1 LIVRSL
7 FTKFDVNYNKRTIQ
21 KRKHQEFFSPK
32 YVHGCI
38 SGMIVMGVNNYSVIG
53 LKSHLSRI
61 KCMHAQYCKFG
72 QELMIGE
79 FTGLQGEA
87 TTVVFGEYTYY
98 QTFPLNSRVSTHRM
112 GHHIRKV
119 SLCSR
124 CWLSQKLCKERVTIE
139 CSSSNKTSMS
149 DPPTQG
155 LGKGVERV

>member
-1 LIVRSL
+1 MHWYNSG
-7 FTKFDVNYNKRTIQ
+7 TKLV
-21 KRKHQEFFSPK
+21 
-32 YVHGCI
+32 GI
-38 SGMIVMGVNNYSVIG
+38 SNRYLIG

-61 KCMHAQYCKFG
+61 KCMHPQYCKFG

-98 QTFPLNSRVSTHRM
+98 QTFPLNSHVSTHRM
-112 GHHIRKV
+112 RHHIRKV

-124 CWLSQKLCKERVTIE
+124 CWISQKLCKERVTIE
-139 CSSSNKTSMS
+139 CSASNKTSMS

-155 LGKGVERV
+155 LGKGVE